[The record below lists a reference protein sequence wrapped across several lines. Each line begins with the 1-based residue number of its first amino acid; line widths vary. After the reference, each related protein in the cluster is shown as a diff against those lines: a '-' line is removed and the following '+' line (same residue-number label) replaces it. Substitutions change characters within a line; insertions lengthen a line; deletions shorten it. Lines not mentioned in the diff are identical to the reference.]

1 MAGESPGLL
10 PVVPV
15 MRVDDGEVGD
25 AHIHH
30 GSADRADISRAL
42 GFNEYDSDVF
52 EWIHDSSFPI
62 FHGLR
67 PTSNLSKLCADGTV
81 QKAKGRRMNRKNIVF
96 GLVCIALLAGCSTVR
111 QRRAMVDGRVITN
124 PSLGF
129 FGFSF
134 EMPEEFDLF
143 NPAVGVPDQ
152 YGEIQQLAI
161 RIYNLNRAY
170 HPRGN
175 ESFYDSFLM
184 LSEKTGVLLMTLKMD
199 IEFVS
204 AADFFAED
212 SMPQVDLIPLYN
224 VSGQEVFEL
233 GKNRAEAVYTRG
245 HAYEHKGWYYAEE
258 RRQRQRFQY
267 EACKVSGGNR
277 DHYVLLGFCLPGDEK
292 ILKLQVQ
299 EMMRTLQF

>member
-1 MAGESPGLL
+1 MKREN
-10 PVVPV
+10 VV
-15 MRVDDGEVGD
+15 
-25 AHIHH
+25 
-30 GSADRADISRAL
+30 
-42 GFNEYDSDVF
+42 F
-52 EWIHDSSFPI
+52 W
-62 FHGLR
+62 
-67 PTSNLSKLCADGTV
+67 
-81 QKAKGRRMNRKNIVF
+81 
-96 GLVCIALLAGCSTVR
+96 LVCIALLTGCTTVR
-111 QRRAMVDGRVITN
+111 QRRAMVDGRVISN

-134 EMPEEFDLF
+134 EMPDEFDLY

-175 ESFYDSFLM
+175 ETFYDSFLM
-184 LSEKTGVLLMTLKMD
+184 LSGKTGVLLMTLKVD
-199 IEFVS
+199 SVLAL
-204 AADFFAED
+204 AADFFTED

-233 GKNRAEAVYTRG
+233 GENQAEAVCTRG
-245 HAYEHKGWYYAEE
+245 HAYENKGWYYADE
-258 RRQRQRFQY
+258 RRKRLRFQY

-277 DHYVLLGFCLPGDEK
+277 DHYVLLGFCLPGNEA